1 MTKVK
6 AMKAVIFKVTKR
18 AWLAN
23 GYKLIDISV
32 LANSIS
38 KFSACKS
45 CKKTDCFD
53 VKEDCKLKRGLS
65 ETLILSCRNCLN
77 KILFSTSRKTNVGH
91 SDINIRSVLSS
102 QTMGHAGLETFCGM
116 MILTPPVEKSSCND
130 INKLLHKRSNE
141 LAEKYLN
148 DAAQRLILHT
158 TIAENP
164 GNIEV
169 TDKDKLIAKVGVTVD
184 GTRQKRRHSSKMGVV
199 FVISIDTGEV
209 LDYDVRSL
217 FCHECTSHSCYGW
230 K

>member
-1 MTKVK
+1 
-6 AMKAVIFKVTKR
+6 
-18 AWLAN
+18 
-23 GYKLIDISV
+23 
-32 LANSIS
+32 
-38 KFSACKS
+38 
-45 CKKTDCFD
+45 
-53 VKEDCKLKRGLS
+53 
-65 ETLILSCRNCLN
+65 
-77 KILFSTSRKTNVGH
+77 
-91 SDINIRSVLSS
+91 
-102 QTMGHAGLETFCGM
+102 MGHAGLETFCGM
-116 MILTPPVEKSSCND
+116 MILTLPVEKSSYND
-130 INKLLHKRSNE
+130 INKLLHKKSNE

-169 TDKDKLIAKVGVTVD
+169 TDKDKLIVKVGVTVD
-184 GTRQKRRHSSKMGVV
+184 GTRQKRGHSSKMGVV